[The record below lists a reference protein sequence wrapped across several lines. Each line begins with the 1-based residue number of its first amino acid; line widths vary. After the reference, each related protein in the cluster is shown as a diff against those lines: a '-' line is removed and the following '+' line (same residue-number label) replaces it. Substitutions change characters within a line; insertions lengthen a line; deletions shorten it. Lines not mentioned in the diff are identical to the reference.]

1 MSVLLP
7 CRNEMEGLRSR
18 PHGEG
23 DSSMTIERLTGINS
37 SFDGSRKG
45 PNMSWLGPV
54 LIALVAFAD
63 ILMVCHACFGGK
75 KGGGGGGIEEY
86 YESDEPSTR
95 YVREQKLCMGVVP
108 LVDENVFRILRVAQ
122 VLRGFLRL
130 NGRGR

>member
-1 MSVLLP
+1 M
-7 CRNEMEGLRSR
+7 RWRARARSR

-37 SFDGSRKG
+37 SIDGSRKG

-63 ILMVCHACFGGK
+63 IVKVCDACLSGK
-75 KGGGGGGIEEY
+75 KGGGGIEEY

-95 YVREQKLCMGVVP
+95 YVREQ
-108 LVDENVFRILRVAQ
+108 
-122 VLRGFLRL
+122 
-130 NGRGR
+130 